1 MQFGRFLFS
10 FRKDLHSA
18 HRKPEQPAHKRPCE
32 ITVVCSQDDV
42 KTIEILM
49 LQHSGNFASNMP
61 VFTRV
66 SLPRQL
72 VQLKLRILPGI
83 PERQDIQRL
92 ITRLYLE
99 RSVRSAGWTLGAQA
113 V

>member
-1 MQFGRFLFS
+1 MQFGRFLFP

-18 HRKPEQPAHKRPCE
+18 PRKPEQSAPKRPCE

-42 KTIEILM
+42 KTIETLM
-49 LQHSGNFASNMP
+49 LQHSGNFVGNMP
-61 VFTRV
+61 VFSRV

-72 VQLKLRILPGI
+72 VQLKLRVLQGI
-83 PERQDIQRL
+83 PERGDIQRL

-99 RSVRSAGWTLGAQA
+99 RSVRSAGWTIGAQT